1 MITLE
6 TATRPFSNFR
16 EMQLRF
22 AYTTKTFCFPLH
34 SAPCLLAP
42 LLTARLKHSNCEMQ
56 HDTHTPQ
63 KQQKRK
69 NLVNE
74 QLPINIVAYLSFF

>member
-1 MITLE
+1 MMTLE

-34 SAPCLLAP
+34 SASCLLAP

-56 HDTHTPQ
+56 HDTHTTKTAKEKEPG
-63 KQQKRK
+63 
-69 NLVNE
+69 E
-74 QLPINIVAYLSFF
+74 